1 MKELGNFIYDVEH
14 KGKIWW
20 YDLNSLIIFC
30 KCVVLG
36 AFLSFG
42 LQYVALF
49 YLFTYLF
56 TYLVAF
62 FKLHEIYVKML
73 QWNVFEI

>member
-1 MKELGNFIYDVEH
+1 MKEVGNFIYNVEH

-36 AFLSFG
+36 AFFSFG

-49 YLFTYLF
+49 YLFIYLF
-56 TYLVAF
+56 TYFVAF